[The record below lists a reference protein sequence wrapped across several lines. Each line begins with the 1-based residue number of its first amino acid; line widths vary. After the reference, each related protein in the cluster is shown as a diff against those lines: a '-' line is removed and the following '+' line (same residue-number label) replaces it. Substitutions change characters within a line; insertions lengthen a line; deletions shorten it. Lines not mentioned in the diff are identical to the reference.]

1 MSNNKKKKEV
11 PFGQICPL
19 KQVENGV
26 LISHKGDISV
36 IYKLRLPEVMT
47 LTPDDYIAVQNAFS
61 SAVNGLP
68 NGFIL
73 QRLDFIYHTTSDIK
87 PINNESVIE
96 YKNLKLLNAH
106 FATATETYFVI
117 TLTESSAK
125 QTFTKSWFE
134 VFYKPVNKNLIISK
148 ARVGELITRSENLIS
163 YITGSLSTKGLSA
176 KRLNNEEINRFVMAN
191 YFSLGFYKSPLPV
204 NCFVDYADLKD
215 AATVGGNVIK
225 VFSMLKDGLPE
236 SVSNV
241 KIEGNYHK
249 KGVSELPVSYLH
261 DLSFNLSFP
270 HIINQVLY
278 SVDNTNLY
286 STLKRKRN
294 LLKGMAWA
302 NSSNARNAEL
312 VEDIIQ
318 NKEGGGDKLFEFH
331 FSVIVVG
338 PEQDRE
344 LLNLFSN
351 EISNYFEQ
359 AGIKY
364 SDNSYNTLR
373 YFFSAAP
380 GCAADI
386 IDEHR
391 SLLFSRQASCFQV
404 WEDSLRSSREGVLFV
419 DRKTNKP
426 LRVDLWDH
434 PQITNRNKLI
444 VGASGTGKSFL
455 TNKMITGFLD
465 AGDDVFVTDMGNS
478 YEPLIKLKNGE
489 YIEITAEQPLRL
501 NPFLISGKDENGYYK
516 EPDAEIFDFITKLL
530 FTAWQST
537 NKGVLTSEINSVLKL
552 LIGGFYKHINANSIF
567 PDYDNFYKFSVAE
580 LETNEEISKL
590 TQQTFNKES
599 FILVM
604 KGFLSTEALGSFS
617 NYGDIFNC
625 KENTNLIDSRFVVF
639 ELKKIKDD
647 PIRFPLA
654 FYIIINTVSQKISP
668 EIQARRNKRV
678 HFFMDEVWSV
688 LKGDYGDAVKFIE
701 YAFRAFRKDGGSIII
716 ISQSLS
722 DLFSNPQI
730 GDSIKA
736 NCDIKIFKYL
746 DQSELNVV
754 NRYLELNDFNKNV
767 LFSLKDKYRDICI
780 FFKDQPVVYR
790 LIVDTYTEG
799 AYSTS
804 PNDRRWREQELL
816 KTNGN
821 LDLTLQNYADIK
833 NGHTAD
839 DRSIKLLKNQ

>member
-1 MSNNKKKKEV
+1 M
-11 PFGQICPL
+11 
-19 KQVENGV
+19 
-26 LISHKGDISV
+26 
-36 IYKLRLPEVMT
+36 
-47 LTPDDYIAVQNAFS
+47 
-61 SAVNGLP
+61 
-68 NGFIL
+68 
-73 QRLDFIYHTTSDIK
+73 
-87 PINNESVIE
+87 
-96 YKNLKLLNAH
+96 
-106 FATATETYFVI
+106 
-117 TLTESSAK
+117 
-125 QTFTKSWFE
+125 
-134 VFYKPVNKNLIISK
+134 
-148 ARVGELITRSENLIS
+148 
-163 YITGSLSTKGLSA
+163 
-176 KRLNNEEINRFVMAN
+176 
-191 YFSLGFYKSPLPV
+191 
-204 NCFVDYADLKD
+204 
-215 AATVGGNVIK
+215 
-225 VFSMLKDGLPE
+225 
-236 SVSNV
+236 
-241 KIEGNYHK
+241 
-249 KGVSELPVSYLH
+249 
-261 DLSFNLSFP
+261 
-270 HIINQVLY
+270 
-278 SVDNTNLY
+278 
-286 STLKRKRN
+286 
-294 LLKGMAWA
+294 
-302 NSSNARNAEL
+302 
-312 VEDIIQ
+312 
-318 NKEGGGDKLFEFH
+318 
-331 FSVIVVG
+331 
-338 PEQDRE
+338 
-344 LLNLFSN
+344 
-351 EISNYFEQ
+351 
-359 AGIKY
+359 
-364 SDNSYNTLR
+364 
-373 YFFSAAP
+373 
-380 GCAADI
+380 
-386 IDEHR
+386 
-391 SLLFSRQASCFQV
+391 
-404 WEDSLRSSREGVLFV
+404 
-419 DRKTNKP
+419 
-426 LRVDLWDH
+426 
-434 PQITNRNKLI
+434 
-444 VGASGTGKSFL
+444 
-455 TNKMITGFLD
+455 
-465 AGDDVFVTDMGNS
+465 
-478 YEPLIKLKNGE
+478 
-489 YIEITAEQPLRL
+489 
-501 NPFLISGKDENGYYK
+501 
-516 EPDAEIFDFITKLL
+516 
-530 FTAWQST
+530 
-537 NKGVLTSEINSVLKL
+537 
-552 LIGGFYKHINANSIF
+552 
-567 PDYDNFYKFSVAE
+567 
-580 LETNEEISKL
+580 ETNEEISKL